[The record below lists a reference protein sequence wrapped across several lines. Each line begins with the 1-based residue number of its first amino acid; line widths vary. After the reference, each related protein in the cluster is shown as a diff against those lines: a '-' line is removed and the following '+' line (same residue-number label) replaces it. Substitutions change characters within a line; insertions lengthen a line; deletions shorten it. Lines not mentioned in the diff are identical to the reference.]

1 MFHDLE
7 SKEQRF
13 SIFWPMF
20 GKSWAWPDLA
30 SFQWLLRTRS
40 LDSPVIQLLDGQ
52 CFTVPWSIAGFSLKH
67 SHWLSAL
74 PSERN
79 VLVHNVTW
87 LDLYSFW
94 KCSFRHSRASTLV
107 PWPHRQLKF
116 PGLSGGVG
124 DIGTASGEFVRG
136 MSMCDLLWPVVAG
149 SSAQGRL
156 RGYPHSKAMQS
167 MSPTPRPLL
176 RSVLRPALTEAAR

>member
-136 MSMCDLLWPVVAG
+136 TMCDLWQAQVHKAAG
-149 SSAQGRL
+149 WGDIHTAKQCKACRL
-156 RGYPHSKAMQS
+156 RQGHS
-167 MSPTPRPLL
+167 
-176 RSVLRPALTEAAR
+176 